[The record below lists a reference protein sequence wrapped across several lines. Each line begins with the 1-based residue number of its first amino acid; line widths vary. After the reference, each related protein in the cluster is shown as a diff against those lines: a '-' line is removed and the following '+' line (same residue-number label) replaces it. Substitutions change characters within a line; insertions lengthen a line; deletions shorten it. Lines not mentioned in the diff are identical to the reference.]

1 MYKRQLLELIRVNLL
16 YVNPQLTNKAREKG
30 KKGKRL
36 TIYLLSQ
43 NLFSGLIFLL
53 IYGFAMF
60 AMNFVKLP
68 GFFTYYVA
76 LFGML
81 GLTQS
86 ISVIYN
92 IFFEGND
99 LQVFLPLPFGQEQVF
114 SAKILVVAL
123 TIIPFVFPLLVMFIL
138 TGWRADLGI
147 LLTIIISILLF
158 SLFLIILFC
167 LASLI
172 VFGLARTAVFKKHR
186 KTVSSILLGSSMLIA
201 FAGIMWMNHQ
211 TGTIENELTDRHPI
225 SILLPFY
232 DAASQPLSQQGL
244 LGWGILAITALGFF
258 LAVKQLIVP
267 KLTEQLTDSN
277 SEFKIKRTHKKNQNV
292 HQLLFSYNAQ
302 LVKEPN
308 LIMQV
313 LSSSLLTP
321 IIFILA
327 FALGG
332 EIKLTDLDNK

>member
-99 LQVFLPLPFGQEQVF
+99 LQVFLPLPFGQGQVF

-147 LLTIIISILLF
+147 FLTIIISILLF

-225 SILLPFY
+225 SILLTFY

-277 SEFKIKRTHKKNQNV
+277 SEFKIKRTHKKN
-292 HQLLFSYNAQ
+292 
-302 LVKEPN
+302 P
-308 LIMQV
+308 
-313 LSSSLLTP
+313 
-321 IIFILA
+321 
-327 FALGG
+327 
-332 EIKLTDLDNK
+332 